1 MFQTIQSKLCEVVIM
16 LMESFGGKYWVN
28 MFCGSMWWKISGGEF
43 LVEDLMWK
51 IKLLLENTWWK
62 ICVENFWLKMLL
74 KKILA
79 DNFGGGK
86 L

>member
-51 IKLLLENTWWK
+51 I
-62 ICVENFWLKMLL
+62 
-74 KKILA
+74 
-79 DNFGGGK
+79 FGGI
-86 L
+86 

>member
-51 IKLLLENTWWK
+51 MWEIFGG
-62 ICVENFWLKMLL
+62 IFFENFWWKMFVKNLL
-74 KKILA
+74 V
-79 DNFGGGK
+79 DNFGAGK